1 METTMMAMELDWSSL
16 WALIAAGVTLGAGG
30 LFVAIRARVQKVQAA
45 LEEIADLVVKTTE
58 KSGSLVEYL
67 SKALDDN
74 ELSTEETRRI
84 WANIK
89 ELGMTIKTG
98 SIQAGNSIRAIF
110 Q

>member
-58 KSGSLVEYL
+58 SSGRLVENL
-67 SKALDDN
+67 SLALDDN
-74 ELSTEETRRI
+74 KLSPEETRAV
-84 WANIK
+84 WAAIK
-89 ELGMTIKTG
+89 DLGRTIKVEAT
-98 SIQAGNSIRAIF
+98 QAGNSIRAIF
-110 Q
+110 R